1 MFDLINRDRRN
12 HGSAPL
18 RWNAKLAD
26 VARAHSLDM
35 IREHYFGHNDPQG
48 RTVAGRVT
56 DAGIAWQAVGENIA
70 IAPSVTYA
78 ESEFMDEPRNQHN
91 HRWNIL
97 NRGYTEVG
105 VGIVRASDGS
115 YYITQDFLHPQ

>member
-1 MFDLINRDRRN
+1 MFDLINRDRRE
-12 HGSAPL
+12 HGSPPL
-18 RWNAKLAD
+18 RWNAKLAE
-26 VARAHSLDM
+26 VARAHSRDM
-35 IREHYFGHNDPQG
+35 LRQGYFGHVDPSG

-56 DAGIAWQAVGENIA
+56 DAGIGWQAVGENIA
-70 IAPSVTYA
+70 IAPGVTYA
-78 ESEFMDEPRNQHN
+78 ETEFMDEPHNQHN

-105 VGIVRASDGS
+105 VGIVHASDGS